1 MIDHQRCRGDLN
13 IIGKAF
19 CAGPTDDRAMHEVL
33 RLVVEALS
41 DVMGDKRYTT
51 REMEDLLFTFYAYR
65 CPDDLSRSLNKLRLM
80 GVLCGEV
87 DREQACW
94 VWWLPK
100 KDQPE

>member
-1 MIDHQRCRGDLN
+1 LRDDLY

-19 CAGPTDDRAMHEVL
+19 CAGPTDDRTMHEAL

-51 REMEDLLFTFYAYR
+51 REMEDLLFTYFAYR
-65 CPDDLSRSLNKLRLM
+65 CPDNLSRSLNKLRLM
-80 GVLCGEV
+80 KVICGEV
-87 DREQACW
+87 DREQGCW
-94 VWWLPK
+94 VWWMPN

>member
-1 MIDHQRCRGDLN
+1 MTG
-13 IIGKAF
+13 
-19 CAGPTDDRAMHEVL
+19 AMQEVL

-41 DVMGDKRYTT
+41 DVMGDGRYTT
-51 REMEDLLFTFYAYR
+51 REIEDMLFSFYAYR
-65 CPDDLSRSLNKLRLM
+65 CPDDLSRSLNKMRLM

>member
-1 MIDHQRCRGDLN
+1 MTG
-13 IIGKAF
+13 
-19 CAGPTDDRAMHEVL
+19 AMQEAL
-33 RLVVEALS
+33 KLVVEALS
-41 DVMGDKRYTT
+41 DVMGDGRYTT
-51 REMEDLLFTFYAYR
+51 REMEDMLFSFYAYR

-94 VWWLPK
+94 VWWMPK